1 MKMSKALV
9 IIPTYNELNNI
20 SIVLN
25 QVLNLPIAFN
35 VLVVDDNSPDGT
47 SNVVNQ
53 YINKFKDRVFLL
65 SRKSKQGL
73 GKAYT
78 EGFFWALEN
87 QYNYIFE
94 MDADLSH
101 DPKDLVRM
109 HQTLELSNCDVVIGS
124 RYINGINVI
133 NWPLSRILLSYF
145 ASIYSRVVTG
155 LPVKDATSG
164 FVGYRNIVLRT
175 INLKTLLF
183 NGYAFQIE
191 LKFKA
196 FKNGFNIIEIP
207 IIFKDRENGES
218 KMNGDIIYEAV
229 FGLIK
234 MKFYSYFYNVNK

>member
-1 MKMSKALV
+1 MSKALV

-234 MKFYSYFYNVNK
+234 MRFYSCFYNVNK

>member
-1 MKMSKALV
+1 MSKALV

-25 QVLNLPIAFN
+25 QVLNLPIAFY

-196 FKNGFNIIEIP
+196 FKNGFNIVEIP

-234 MKFYSYFYNVNK
+234 MRFYSYFYNVNK

>member
-1 MKMSKALV
+1 MSKALV
-9 IIPTYNELNNI
+9 IIPTYNELDNI

>member
-1 MKMSKALV
+1 MSKALV

-218 KMNGDIIYEAV
+218 KMNGNIIYEAV

-234 MKFYSYFYNVNK
+234 MRFYSYFYNVNK

>member
-1 MKMSKALV
+1 MSKALV

-25 QVLNLPIAFN
+25 QVLNLPIAFY

-196 FKNGFNIIEIP
+196 FKNGFNIVEIP

>member
-1 MKMSKALV
+1 MSKALV

>member
-1 MKMSKALV
+1 MSKALV

-234 MKFYSYFYNVNK
+234 MRFYSYFYNVNK

>member
-196 FKNGFNIIEIP
+196 FKNGFNIVEIP

-234 MKFYSYFYNVNK
+234 MKLYSYFYNVNK

>member
-1 MKMSKALV
+1 MSKALV

-145 ASIYSRVVTG
+145 ASIYSRVV
-155 LPVKDATSG
+155 S
-164 FVGYRNIVLRT
+164 
-175 INLKTLLF
+175 
-183 NGYAFQIE
+183 
-191 LKFKA
+191 
-196 FKNGFNIIEIP
+196 EIKIDLTF
-207 IIFKDRENGES
+207 IIFQYLLDTIPKLVLELFRTRKGT
-218 KMNGDIIYEAV
+218 K
-229 FGLIK
+229 
-234 MKFYSYFYNVNK
+234 

>member
-25 QVLNLPIAFN
+25 QVLNLPIAFY

-196 FKNGFNIIEIP
+196 FKNGFNIVEIP

>member
-1 MKMSKALV
+1 MSTALV

-25 QVLNLPIAFN
+25 QVLNLPIAFY

-196 FKNGFNIIEIP
+196 FKNGFNIVEIP

>member
-1 MKMSKALV
+1 MSKALV

-109 HQTLELSNCDVVIGS
+109 HQALELSNCDVVIGS

-234 MKFYSYFYNVNK
+234 MRFYSYFYNVNK

>member
-1 MKMSKALV
+1 MSKALV

-196 FKNGFNIIEIP
+196 FKNGFNIVEIP

-234 MKFYSYFYNVNK
+234 MRFYSYFYNVNK

>member
-25 QVLNLPIAFN
+25 QVLNLPIAFY

-155 LPVKDATSG
+155 LPVKDSTSG

-196 FKNGFNIIEIP
+196 FKNGFNIVEIP

-234 MKFYSYFYNVNK
+234 MKLYSYFYNVNK

>member
-1 MKMSKALV
+1 MSKALV

-109 HQTLELSNCDVVIGS
+109 HQALELSNCDVVIGS

>member
-1 MKMSKALV
+1 MSKALV

-47 SNVVNQ
+47 SNIVNQ

>member
-1 MKMSKALV
+1 MSKALV

-25 QVLNLPIAFN
+25 LVLNLPIAFN

>member
-1 MKMSKALV
+1 MSKALV

-196 FKNGFNIIEIP
+196 FKNGFNIVEIP

>member
-1 MKMSKALV
+1 MSKALV

-25 QVLNLPIAFN
+25 QVLNLPIAFY

>member
-25 QVLNLPIAFN
+25 QVLNLPIAFY

-196 FKNGFNIIEIP
+196 FKNGFNIVEIP

-234 MKFYSYFYNVNK
+234 MKLYSYFYNVNK

>member
-1 MKMSKALV
+1 MSKALV

-196 FKNGFNIIEIP
+196 FKNGFNIVEIP

-234 MKFYSYFYNVNK
+234 MKLYSYFYNVNK

>member
-1 MKMSKALV
+1 MSKALV

-109 HQTLELSNCDVVIGS
+109 HQTLELSNCEVVIGS